1 MVETMIAIKQI
12 CGDQRVTREINLKE
26 LAQLQA
32 IVNKLAALL
41 KALSSEKLKT
51 VSKKETKMSKLEAAA
66 RADPKIASILK
77 DKVVEKVIIVPDKVV
92 NFVLKPEEKS

>member
-1 MVETMIAIKQI
+1 MIAIKQI